1 MKNLTVAQI
10 LRDLDQGAY
19 TSRELTEYY
28 IRQIEANDNLNAYVS
43 CDFEKALA
51 QADLQ
56 DGLRKSGEARALS
69 GLPIAHKDIFC
80 TEGTLTTAG
89 SKMLENFVPPYSA
102 TVVQKL
108 ENEGAVVLGKTNM
121 DEFAMGSS
129 NENSFFGSAFN
140 PWDAT
145 RIPGGSS
152 GGSAVAVAADLCAAA
167 TGTDTGG
174 SIRQPAA
181 MCGITGIKPTYGR
194 VSRWGM
200 IAYAS
205 SLDQAGPMTR
215 SAEDAALLLEAMC
228 GHDVKDSTSI
238 QEAAPSLTSN
248 LNVSIKGLKVGLC
261 TEYMS
266 NEDRKSVV

>member
-28 IRQIEANDNLNAYVS
+28 IRQIEAKDNLNVYVS
-43 CDFEKALA
+43 CDFEKALD

-89 SKMLENFVPPYSA
+89 SKMLENFVPLLIQLPSFKNLR
-102 TVVQKL
+102 TL
-108 ENEGAVVLGKTNM
+108 GAVVLGKTNM

-152 GGSAVAVAADLCAAA
+152 GGSAVAVAADL
-167 TGTDTGG
+167 
-174 SIRQPAA
+174 
-181 MCGITGIKPTYGR
+181 
-194 VSRWGM
+194 
-200 IAYAS
+200 
-205 SLDQAGPMTR
+205 
-215 SAEDAALLLEAMC
+215 
-228 GHDVKDSTSI
+228 
-238 QEAAPSLTSN
+238 
-248 LNVSIKGLKVGLC
+248 
-261 TEYMS
+261 
-266 NEDRKSVV
+266 